1 MLKNNQNSKRKRNTK
16 EMKFL
21 SDCLFPFHFVRTHG
35 TSYITLFK
43 EKAKFSQSGERKHFL
58 IPGGWGSYEISLRT
72 NRMGPEKACLSYT
85 VMLYV
90 SSTDES
96 AL

>member
-1 MLKNNQNSKRKRNTK
+1 
-16 EMKFL
+16 MKFL
-21 SDCLFPFHFVRTHG
+21 PDCLFPFHFVRTHG

-43 EKAKFSQSGERKHFL
+43 ENGEIFSIGRKKTLFL